1 MTWEKRELRASEK
14 EKATDRERWR
24 EKDGDLVEQKKQF
37 SIGGQREA

>member
-1 MTWEKRELRASEK
+1 MSAREK
-14 EKATDRERWR
+14 EKDTDIERWG